1 MQKKPKRQLRFFG
14 WKKAIGSRI
23 PEGSSFYSRVLPIVI
38 LFLGLVTAIL
48 IVIALGIIT
57 GLIPFV

>member
-1 MQKKPKRQLRFFG
+1 MRKKPKRKLRFLG
-14 WKKAIGSRI
+14 WKKSIGSRI
-23 PEGSSFYSRVLPIVI
+23 PEESSFYSRVLPIVI

-48 IVIALGIIT
+48 IVFALGIIT

>member
-1 MQKKPKRQLRFFG
+1 VKEKPKRQIRFLG
-14 WKKAIGSRI
+14 WKKSVGSRI

-38 LFLGLVTAIL
+38 LILGLITVVL
-48 IVIALGIIT
+48 IVFALGIIT